1 MKCQYIFKSHTI
13 GEDLIIPALSN
24 YCNNVLKSD
33 SCALSSVPLSND
45 TVRRSIDEISVYIQ
59 HQLHSFRRERNF
71 PTQLDESTVRR
82 NQVLLISY
90 VRHVQN
96 GDFKDEMLFCVEVK
110 TTTTAICDLRSS

>member
-1 MKCQYIFKSHTI
+1 M
-13 GEDLIIPALSN
+13 
-24 YCNNVLKSD
+24 
-33 SCALSSVPLSND
+33 SVD
-45 TVRRSIDEISVYIQ
+45 IQ
-59 HQLHSFRRERNF
+59 HQLHSFLRERNF

-110 TTTTAICDLRSS
+110 TTTTATDILDLHKRHLHGARIPLTNIITCAADGAPAVIGEEFRI